1 MEGAVK
7 LGERLHWV
15 ANITLSQNKVAAFT
29 EYIDNWD
36 TWGQEKV
43 EHTNTDLAF
52 SPSVIWATQFKLKLS
67 DKIEKRIEK
76 LIDKLFADK
85 KSPAVALIINSPG
98 GSPTQSSLIAEKI
111 INLAK
116 EKNKKVYAFV
126 EDVAASGGYWLACS
140 ADEIYLDLNSI
151 VGSIGVISPGFG
163 FVDLIKKMGIE
174 RRVYTSGKSKSFLDP
189 FKEEKKEDIDRLKN
203 IQEQIHENFIDYV
216 KKRRGAKLSS
226 SNEDEVFS
234 GLFWVGKK
242 GVELGLADGVGSIN
256 EVIKEKFGKK
266 AKIKIIDQKKSFLQ
280 KRLSSSINSND
291 IFNRLE
297 EMIMWSRYGL

>member
-1 MEGAVK
+1 MFK
-7 LGERLHWV
+7 RFFSKDINIPTLRLTGV
-15 ANITLSQNKVAAFT
+15 I
-29 EYIDNWD
+29 
-36 TWGQEKV
+36 GQAGIARSGL
-43 EHTNTDLAF
+43 TIAG
-52 SPSVIWATQFKLKLS
+52 
-67 DKIEKRIEK
+67 IEK
-76 LIDKLFADK
+76 LVDKLFSNK
-85 KSPAVALIINSPG
+85 KAPAVALIINSPG

-126 EDVAASGGYWLACS
+126 EDVAASGGYWLACA

-163 FVDLIKKMGIE
+163 FVDLIKKIGVE

-189 FKEEKKEDIDRLKN
+189 FKEEKKEDIDRLKS
-203 IQEQIHENFIDYV
+203 IQEQIHENFIEYV
-216 KKRRGAKLSS
+216 KSRRSSKLLSS
-226 SNEDEVFS
+226 AEDEIFS

-242 GVELGLADGVGSIN
+242 GVDLGLADGIGSIN
-256 EVIKEKFGKK
+256 QIIREKYGNK

-280 KRLSSSINSND
+280 KRLSSSINNND

>member
-1 MEGAVK
+1 MFK
-7 LGERLHWV
+7 RFFSKDINIPTLRLTGV
-15 ANITLSQNKVAAFT
+15 I
-29 EYIDNWD
+29 
-36 TWGQEKV
+36 GQAGIARSGL
-43 EHTNTDLAF
+43 TIAG
-52 SPSVIWATQFKLKLS
+52 
-67 DKIEKRIEK
+67 IEK
-76 LIDKLFADK
+76 LVDKLFSDK
-85 KSPAVALIINSPG
+85 KAPAVALIINSPG

-126 EDVAASGGYWLACS
+126 EDVAASGGYWLACA

-163 FVDLIKKMGIE
+163 FVDLIKKIGVE
-174 RRVYTSGKSKSFLDP
+174 RRVYSSGKSKSFLDP
-189 FKEEKKEDIDRLKN
+189 FKEEKKEDIDRLKS
-203 IQEQIHENFIDYV
+203 IQEQIHENFIEYV
-216 KKRRGAKLSS
+216 KSRRGLKLLSLA
-226 SNEDEVFS
+226 EDEIFS

-242 GVELGLADGVGSIN
+242 GVDLGLADGIGSIN
-256 EVIKEKFGKK
+256 QIIREKYGNK

-280 KRLSSSINSND
+280 KRLSSSINNND

>member
-1 MEGAVK
+1 MFK
-7 LGERLHWV
+7 RFFSKDINIPTLRLSGV
-15 ANITLSQNKVAAFT
+15 IGQAGIARSGLTIT
-29 EYIDNWD
+29 
-36 TWGQEKV
+36 G
-43 EHTNTDLAF
+43 
-52 SPSVIWATQFKLKLS
+52 
-67 DKIEKRIEK
+67 IEK

-111 INLAK
+111 INLSK

-126 EDVAASGGYWLACS
+126 EDVAASGGYWLACA

-163 FVDLIKKMGIE
+163 FVDLIKKIGIE

-203 IQEQIHENFIDYV
+203 IIEYV
-216 KKRRGAKLSS
+216 KNRRGSKLLSS
-226 SNEDEVFS
+226 SEDEIFS

-242 GVELGLADGVGSIN
+242 GVELGLADGIGSIN
-256 EVIKEKFGKK
+256 EIIKEKFGKK

-280 KRLSSSINSND
+280 KRLSSSINNND

>member
-1 MEGAVK
+1 MPT
-7 LGERLHWV
+7 LRLTGV
-15 ANITLSQNKVAAFT
+15 I
-29 EYIDNWD
+29 
-36 TWGQEKV
+36 GQAGIARSGL
-43 EHTNTDLAF
+43 TIAG
-52 SPSVIWATQFKLKLS
+52 
-67 DKIEKRIEK
+67 IEK
-76 LIDKLFADK
+76 LVDKLFSDK
-85 KSPAVALIINSPG
+85 KAPAVALIINSPG

-126 EDVAASGGYWLACS
+126 EDVAASGGYWLACA

-163 FVDLIKKMGIE
+163 FVDLIKKIGVE

-189 FKEEKKEDIDRLKN
+189 FKEEKKEDIDRLKS
-203 IQEQIHENFIDYV
+203 IQEQIHENFIEYV
-216 KKRRGAKLSS
+216 KSRRGSKLLSS
-226 SNEDEVFS
+226 AENEIFS

-242 GVELGLADGVGSIN
+242 GVELGLADGIGSIN
-256 EVIKEKFGKK
+256 QIIREKYGNK

-280 KRLSSSINSND
+280 KRLSSSINNND

>member
-1 MEGAVK
+1 VFK
-7 LGERLHWV
+7 RFFSKDVNIPTLRLSGV
-15 ANITLSQNKVAAFT
+15 I
-29 EYIDNWD
+29 
-36 TWGQEKV
+36 GQ
-43 EHTNTDLAF
+43 TGIAQSGLTI
-52 SPSVIWATQFKLKLS
+52 SG
-67 DKIEKRIEK
+67 IEK

-85 KSPAVALIINSPG
+85 KAPAVALIINSPG

-111 INLAK
+111 INLSK

-140 ADEIYLDLNSI
+140 AEEIYLDLNSI

-163 FVDLIKKMGIE
+163 FVDLIKKIGIE

-216 KKRRGAKLSS
+216 KKRRGAKINSH
-226 SNEDEVFS
+226 NENEVFS

-242 GVELGLADGVGSIN
+242 GVELGLADGLGSIN
-256 EVIKEKFGKK
+256 KVIKEKFGEK
-266 AKIKIIDQKKSFLQ
+266 AKIKIINQKKSFLQ
-280 KRLSSSINSND
+280 KRLSSSINNND
-291 IFNRLE
+291 ILNRLE
-297 EMIMWSRYGL
+297 QIIMWSRYGL

>member
-1 MEGAVK
+1 MFK
-7 LGERLHWV
+7 RFFSKDINIPTLRLTGV
-15 ANITLSQNKVAAFT
+15 I
-29 EYIDNWD
+29 
-36 TWGQEKV
+36 GQAGIARSGL
-43 EHTNTDLAF
+43 TIAG
-52 SPSVIWATQFKLKLS
+52 
-67 DKIEKRIEK
+67 IEK
-76 LIDKLFADK
+76 LVDKLFTDK
-85 KSPAVALIINSPG
+85 KAPAVALIINSPG

-126 EDVAASGGYWLACS
+126 EDVAASGGYWLACA

-163 FVDLIKKMGIE
+163 FVDLIKKIGVE

-189 FKEEKKEDIDRLKN
+189 FKEEKKEDIDRLKS
-203 IQEQIHENFIDYV
+203 IQEQIHENFIEYV
-216 KKRRGAKLSS
+216 KSRRGSKLLSS
-226 SNEDEVFS
+226 AEDEIFS

-242 GVELGLADGVGSIN
+242 GVDLGLADGIGSIN
-256 EVIKEKFGKK
+256 QIIREKYGNK

-280 KRLSSSINSND
+280 KRLSSSINNND